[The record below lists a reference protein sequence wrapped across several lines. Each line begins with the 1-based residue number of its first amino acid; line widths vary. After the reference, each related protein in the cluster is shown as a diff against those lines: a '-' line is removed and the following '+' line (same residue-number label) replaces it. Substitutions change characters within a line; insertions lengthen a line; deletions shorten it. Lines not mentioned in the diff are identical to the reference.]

1 MEWRIAE
8 VTPPGGGLLTI
19 VPAGSNWKYLDDGS
33 DQGTAWREPTF
44 EDESWPTGG
53 TPAGYG
59 GISGVDTFATTIDYG
74 GINFD
79 RHETTYFRRSINLDD
94 PSVLEYVEFNL
105 HLDDGAV
112 IYVNG
117 TEVIR
122 DGFDPDT
129 VIAYDVL
136 SDDSGN
142 EGIFDS
148 FRISPSFFVAGE
160 NIIAVELHQDSRGSS
175 DLVFNLE
182 VTAKEPLVPT
192 GETLQMEWDAV
203 WESGEQ
209 NTFTTSQ
216 AIPSAPIRPGSTYRA
231 RVRHQDDTGRWSH
244 WSEPLQ
250 LIASAPDTTSLKQSI
265 VISEIMYHPADA
277 TPAEEA
283 LGFSDESFEFVE
295 ITNIGNA
302 TIDLSGLRFTKGV
315 DFDFLEGALT
325 DIAPGARV
333 LVVNNQAAFESRNGA
348 GHPIA
353 GEWEI
358 GDRLSNS
365 GEQLKLSYGAGI
377 PIRDFV
383 YFDESPWSSAP
394 DGNGFSLTLIDPNSN
409 PDHGD
414 PANWRPSVS
423 QGGSPGDEDA
433 CSFASWAAGFGLT
446 PDDPNLDIDKDGI
459 GLFREYAQGGRPD
472 AALPEEGLI
481 HLKIEDLLIEQSPS
495 PYVLLSVTRKL
506 AADDLELR
514 IESNS
519 GSLSGP
525 WENVTDEFVLHSH
538 QPLAGGNALLQYRSP
553 RRDDPQQ
560 YWRLRFI
567 TK

>member
-1 MEWRIAE
+1 
-8 VTPPGGGLLTI
+8 
-19 VPAGSNWKYLDDGS
+19 
-33 DQGTAWREPTF
+33 
-44 EDESWPTGG
+44 
-53 TPAGYG
+53 
-59 GISGVDTFATTIDYG
+59 
-74 GINFD
+74 
-79 RHETTYFRRSINLDD
+79 
-94 PSVLEYVEFNL
+94 L

-433 CSFASWAAGFGLT
+433 CSFASWAAGLRT
-446 PDDPNLDIDKDGI
+446 HA
-459 GLFREYAQGGRPD
+459 RRP
-472 AALPEEGLI
+472 
-481 HLKIEDLLIEQSPS
+481 
-495 PYVLLSVTRKL
+495 
-506 AADDLELR
+506 
-514 IESNS
+514 ESR
-519 GSLSGP
+519 
-525 WENVTDEFVLHSH
+525 HR
-538 QPLAGGNALLQYRSP
+538 Q
-553 RRDDPQQ
+553 RRDWLISRICARRPA
-560 YWRLRFI
+560 
-567 TK
+567 